1 MKKARMTL
9 LLGAAL
15 VIAAGCST
23 APVADNQPA
32 YELDYK
38 RMALIEA
45 VAANRRAVAEGS
57 GNVADSSRVQPPRA
71 PR

>member
-1 MKKARMTL
+1 MKTARMTL

-23 APVADNQPA
+23 APVADHQPA
-32 YELDYK
+32 YELDHD

-45 VAANRRAVAEGS
+45 IAHTRGVRVIWVNAPKQLAN
-57 GNVADSSRVQPPRA
+57 
-71 PR
+71 